1 MPPRLKW
8 HRPRCYRRRSESR
21 DRTLCQQASVRP
33 ERQGGAIGRRRE
45 ASRVAGSSPAP
56 AAMNEN
62 LPVRKTKC
70 QTCPFRDGSKYTK
83 LAGALTA
90 SALIDASRICHSTG
104 SNAINHRTGIK
115 PHLCRGSRDVQLRF
129 FASSGFIA
137 EATDEA
143 WNEKRE
149 RMGMK
154 PQEIKDP
161 KQKGI

>member
-1 MPPRLKW
+1 
-8 HRPRCYRRRSESR
+8 
-21 DRTLCQQASVRP
+21 
-33 ERQGGAIGRRRE
+33 
-45 ASRVAGSSPAP
+45 
-56 AAMNEN
+56 
-62 LPVRKTKC
+62 
-70 QTCPFRDGSKYTK
+70 
-83 LAGALTA
+83 
-90 SALIDASRICHSTG
+90 
-104 SNAINHRTGIK
+104 
-115 PHLCRGSRDVQLRF
+115 VQLRF